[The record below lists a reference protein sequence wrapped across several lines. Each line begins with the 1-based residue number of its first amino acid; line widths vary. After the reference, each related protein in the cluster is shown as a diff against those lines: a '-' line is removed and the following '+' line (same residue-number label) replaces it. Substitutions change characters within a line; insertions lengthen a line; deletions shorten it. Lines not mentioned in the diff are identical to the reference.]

1 MLLWT
6 QCNNDSLIF
15 WEQVPLEEGLNKA
28 IHYFRKELEYQANNQ
43 YIPKPK
49 PARMKK
55 GRTRHNWRLLVEQEM
70 PCLTFDGCN
79 FLFFF
84 FFFER
89 DFETGIM
96 KNKLEFHSEACFK
109 EVDVPKNNKQ
119 IFPFP
124 CKSCLALFKSV
135 FLCKIE

>member
-1 MLLWT
+1 MILSFFGNRSHWKKVWIKQFITSVKNLNIRRT
-6 QCNNDSLIF
+6 ISIF
-15 WEQVPLEEGLNKA
+15 PNQNLQGWKKEEQDIIEDCCLN
-28 IHYFRKELEYQANNQ
+28 RKC
-43 YIPKPK
+43 
-49 PARMKK
+49 PAW
-55 GRTRHNWRLLVEQEM
+55 H
-70 PCLTFDGCN
+70 LTDVI
-79 FLFFF
+79 FFSF